1 MRLIKYLYGK
11 LEYLSPFINGEVSL
25 RFSDLSHYSRLENEL
40 MRDDELNKKF
50 ELNPMPSTIKIN
62 NHVINSADVDGN
74 ISLSLPVSNC
84 YCLCLSNRKNDV
96 ELFEKFKA
104 DVCLEIDVIELVNF
118 LKAALQNFPGIVIE
132 HRQVHYYEPTD
143 PIPTTDRF
151 ELAFHKPNFFKHESE
166 HRVVIRF
173 PEEKR
178 AFKTTEGL
186 TIPIFIEGESMHLT
200 INTPSPSFNQRYLRG
215 THHNNSVADA

>member
-25 RFSDLSHYSRLENEL
+25 RFSDLSHYSRLENDL

-50 ELNPMPSTIKIN
+50 ELNPIASIITINGHTIN
-62 NHVINSADVDGN
+62 PANIVGN
-74 ISLSLPVSNC
+74 IGFSLPIPNC
-84 YCLCLSNRKNDV
+84 YCLCLSNRKNDD

-104 DVCLEIDVIELVNF
+104 DVCLAIDVVELVKF
-118 LKAALQNFPGIVIE
+118 LKLALQILPGTVIE
-132 HRQVHYYEPTD
+132 HRQVNYYNPTD

-151 ELAFHKPNFFKHESE
+151 KLAFHKPIFFKHESE

-173 PEEKR
+173 PEEKK

-186 TIPIFIEGESMHLT
+186 TVPVLIEGESMHLT
-200 INTPSPSFNQRYLRG
+200 INISSPSFNQRYLRG
-215 THHNNSVADA
+215 IHHHQPVVDA

>member
-1 MRLIKYLYGK
+1 MIKYLYGK

-25 RFSDLSHYSRLENEL
+25 RFSDLSHYSRLENKL

-50 ELNPMPSTIKIN
+50 ELNSISSIIRIN
-62 NHVINSADVDGN
+62 DHIINSADVVGN
-74 ISLSLPVSNC
+74 IRLTLPVSNC
-84 YCLCLSNRKNDV
+84 YCLCLSSRKNDD

-104 DVCLEIDVIELVNF
+104 DVCLAIDVAELVEF
-118 LKAALQNFPGIVIE
+118 LKLALQKLPGTVIE
-132 HRQVHYYEPTD
+132 HRQVNYYNPTD

-151 ELAFHKPNFFKHESE
+151 ELAFHKPIFFKHESE
-166 HRVVIRF
+166 YRVAIRF
-173 PEEKR
+173 PEEKK

-186 TIPIFIEGESMHLT
+186 TVPVFIEGESMHLT

-215 THHNNSVADA
+215 THHHQPVVDA